1 MATVA
6 STQSSVKRSNTRPVP
21 TKARIAAAEAAVE
34 VKQEPLKSSET
45 IWVNALMD
53 AGGFHRDALQLELAV
68 GLAVF
73 AAKADASKVDLQA
86 KRALREVYEKAGY
99 ACKTPVGEDYKTV
112 ARRVSVAADLYQFLG
127 GREVIVEWVEGVP
140 TKQQVNKIAEHLKEY
155 NFTGINSV
163 LAYIG
168 KPVQI
173 KRTRD
178 EEGQSEPIKA
188 DLKAGMPTLS
198 ASDTDRLVADAVQAH
213 IDARKLAEA
222 QGIPPGRI
230 FQKGEMVVAIPFEA
244 KYDDVVALAME
255 LMTFAKTQMQL
266 PVFPTH

>member
-6 STQSSVKRSNTRPVP
+6 STQVSKRSNTRPVP
-21 TKARIAAAEAAVE
+21 TKAQAAAAEAAAHKVA
-34 VKQEPLKSSET
+34 QPLKTTENF
-45 IWVNALMD
+45 WVTALID

-73 AAKADASKVDLQA
+73 ATKADATKVDLNA
-86 KRALREVYEKAGY
+86 KRTLREVYEKAGY

-127 GREVIVEWVEGVP
+127 GREVITEWVEGVP
-140 TKQQVNKIAEHLKEY
+140 AKQQVQKIADQLKEY

-168 KPVQI
+168 KPVQV

-178 EEGQSEPIKA
+178 EEGQSNIKS
-188 DLKAGMPTLS
+188 DMQAGMPTVGV
-198 ASDTDRLVADAVQAH
+198 SDADSLVAAAVQAK
-213 IDARKLAEA
+213 IDERRLAEA
-222 QGIPPGRI
+222 RGIPPGRI
-230 FQKGEMVVAIPFEA
+230 FQHGQITVAVPFDA
-244 KYDDVVALAME
+244 TYDDVVAIAME

-266 PVFPTH
+266 PVLSTH